1 MKKGGGSVVKEK
13 RERRARGRTE
23 EDSRVWHFWKGKRKE
38 RGTGFSFF
46 CLEGERGG
54 EGQEGRGET
63 NLFEEKRDL
72 KREFFFFMSFF
83 LEVDMLLRGGR
94 VEFGKGIYGRLG
106 FVKEGREEGK
116 E

>member
-1 MKKGGGSVVKEK
+1 MALL
-13 RERRARGRTE
+13 ER
-23 EDSRVWHFWKGKRKE
+23 KKE
-38 RGTGFSFF
+38 RKRDSLFF
-46 CLEGERGG
+46 VLKGRG

-72 KREFFFFMSFF
+72 KKEFFFSISFF
-83 LEVDMLLRGGR
+83 LKVEVLLRGGR

-106 FVKEGREEGK
+106 FAKEGREEGK